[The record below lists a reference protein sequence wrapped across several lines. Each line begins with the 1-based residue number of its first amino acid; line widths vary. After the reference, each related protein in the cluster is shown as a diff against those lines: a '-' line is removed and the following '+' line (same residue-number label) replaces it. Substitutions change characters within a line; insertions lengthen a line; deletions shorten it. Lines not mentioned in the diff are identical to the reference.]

1 MEFAIIDQY
10 KGGTCMN
17 FGKNSTQK
25 KRRNL
30 TSTSSR
36 MSNMAGVTFLR
47 ILFLSFVAVCV
58 IVVCMGV
65 GAFRSIIDNSPD
77 ISDVNIM
84 PIGNATFVYD
94 ADGNQLQKLSAPT
107 ANRMSVSIDKIPLD
121 MQHAIVAIEDERF
134 YEHNGIDV
142 RGILRAFVNGVARG
156 FHFNEGAST
165 LTQQL
170 LKNNVFTNWTNEGK
184 IERYTRK
191 IQEQYLALQLEAS
204 LTAEGMDTKS
214 VILENYLNTINLS
227 AGTYGVQAASQR
239 YFGKDC
245 DELTLSECAVLAA
258 IPQNPYGFNPINHP
272 EKNAERRAKVLK
284 NMLEQGYISQ
294 AEHDEALADNVYERI
309 QETDSTQAVSKPYSY
324 FIDELTSQIIND
336 FQEQKGYTKVQA
348 QNALYSGG
356 LKIYTTQDPTI
367 QAIMDEEYQ
376 NEENFPASIQLGI
389 DWALTVEKA
398 DGTTQNY
405 SKEMMKLY
413 FKDQGEDQFDLL
425 FDSEEQAQDYVDRY
439 KAAVVG
445 SGDKIIAE
453 RISFAP
459 QPQSSMVIIDQHT
472 GYVKA
477 LVGGRGKK
485 TASLTLNR
493 ATDTYR
499 QPGSTF
505 KPIAVYGPAINDFS
519 LSLADTYEDK
529 AITYEEN
536 GRPVKNA
543 YSGYL
548 GTMTVRQAIVR
559 SCNTI
564 AIQCIRD
571 ITPRVAYDYLK
582 KLGFDKVT
590 DHEVINGQVFDD
602 AREPTALGGITNGV
616 STLELTAAY
625 AAIANQGT
633 YTKPIFY
640 TKVLD
645 QNGNILLENK
655 PETKQVFRESTAY
668 LLTSAMESVVN
679 DEGGTGNALRLS
691 NMPVAGKTG
700 TTSATR
706 DVWFAGFTPYYTCAV
721 WAGYDTNEYLLDDC
735 KNFHKTLWTKVMGR
749 IHENL
754 PAAEFEVPS
763 SVQQATI
770 CADSGLLA
778 GLGCRTKTEYFETS
792 TIPTVR
798 CTQHYVPPTPEPT
811 PVPTVDPLTGLF
823 PDGTTPDGTQPTD
836 PSATPGNEGT
846 ASPDTPDTQTGGGA
860 DPTPQTPDA
869 GTSQT
874 PPATDSPPPADVTPA
889 A

>member
-1 MEFAIIDQY
+1 
-10 KGGTCMN
+10 MN

-25 KRRNL
+25 KRKNL
-30 TSTSSR
+30 TSASSR
-36 MSNMAGVTFLR
+36 MGNMAGVTFLR
-47 ILFLSFVAVCV
+47 ILFLSFAAVCV
-58 IVVCMGV
+58 IVACMGI
-65 GAFRSIIDNSPD
+65 GAFRSIIDNAPD

-94 ADGNQLQKLSAPT
+94 ADGNMLQKLSAPT

-121 MQHAIVAIEDERF
+121 MQHAIVAVEDERF

-142 RGILRAFVNGVARG
+142 RGILRAFVNGVASG
-156 FHFNEGAST
+156 FHFHEGAST

-170 LKNNVFTNWTNEGK
+170 LKNNVFTNWTNEGSM
-184 IERYTRK
+184 ERIKRK

-214 VILENYLNTINLS
+214 VILENYLNTINFS

-245 DELTLSECAVLAA
+245 SQLTLSECAVLAA

-272 EKNAERRAKVLK
+272 DKNAERRTKVLD
-284 NMLEQGYISQ
+284 NMLEQGYISK

-309 QETDSTQAVSKPYSY
+309 QENDSNQQTSKPYSY
-324 FIDELTSQIIND
+324 FIDELTSQIISD
-336 FQEQKGYTKVQA
+336 LQEQKGYTKVQA
-348 QNALYSGG
+348 QTALYSGG
-356 LKIYTTQDPTI
+356 LQIYTTQDPSI
-367 QAIMDEEYQ
+367 QSILDQEYK
-376 NEENFPASIQLGI
+376 NEENFPASIQLGL
-389 DWALTVEKA
+389 DWALTVTKA

-405 SKEMMKLY
+405 SREMMKLY

-425 FDSEEQAQDYVDRY
+425 FDSEEEAQGYIDLY

-445 SGDKIIAE
+445 EGDTIVAE
-453 RISFAP
+453 RTEFTP

-477 LVGGRGKK
+477 LVGGRGEK

-505 KPIAVYGPAINDFS
+505 KPIAVYGPAINDYN
-519 LSLADTYEDK
+519 LTLADTYQDQ
-529 AITYEEN
+529 AITYEN
-536 GRPVKNA
+536 TNRPVKNA

-548 GTMTVRQAIVR
+548 GTMTIREAIVR

-564 AIQCIRD
+564 AIQCFRD
-571 ITPRVAYDYLK
+571 ITPRVGYNYLK
-582 KLGFDKVT
+582 QLGFEKVS
-590 DHEVINGQVFDD
+590 DHIVINDKIYND
-602 AREPTALGGITNGV
+602 ALEPTALGGITQGV
-616 STLELTAAY
+616 STLELTSAY
-625 AAIANQGT
+625 AAIANGGS
-633 YTKPIFY
+633 YTKPVFY
-640 TKVLD
+640 TKILD
-645 QNGNILLENK
+645 HNGNILLENE
-655 PETKQVFRESTAY
+655 PESRQVFRESTAF
-668 LLTSAMESVVN
+668 LLTSAMESVVEDAN
-679 DEGGTGNALRLS
+679 GTGSALRLS

-706 DVWFAGFTPYYTCAV
+706 DVWFVGFTPYYTCGV

-735 KNFHKTLWTKVMGR
+735 KSFHKTLWSKVMGR

-754 PAAEFEVPS
+754 PTADFEVPDN
-763 SVQQATI
+763 VQQATI
-770 CADSGLLA
+770 CAESGLLA
-778 GLGCRTKTEYFETS
+778 GLGCSTRTEYFETS

-811 PVPTVDPLTGLF
+811 PEPTEDPLAQEGTEG
-823 PDGTTPDGTQPTD
+823 GTTPTEGTTPPENGASTD
-836 PSATPGNEGT
+836 PGS
-846 ASPDTPDTQTGGGA
+846 GGA
-860 DPTPQTPDA
+860 ETVPDP
-869 GTSQT
+869 GTTVPAET
-874 PPATDSPPPADVTPA
+874 PPAADPGTEQ
-889 A
+889 

>member
-1 MEFAIIDQY
+1 
-10 KGGTCMN
+10 MN

-25 KRRNL
+25 KRKNL
-30 TSTSSR
+30 TSASSR
-36 MSNMAGVTFLR
+36 MGNMAGVTFLR
-47 ILFLSFVAVCV
+47 ILFLSFAAVCV
-58 IVVCMGV
+58 IVACMGI
-65 GAFRSIIDNSPD
+65 GAFRSIIDNAPD

-94 ADGNQLQKLSAPT
+94 ADGNMLQKLSAPT
-107 ANRMSVSIDKIPLD
+107 ANRMSVSIDKIPLN
-121 MQHAIVAIEDERF
+121 MQHAIVAVEDERF

-142 RGILRAFVNGVARG
+142 RGILRAFVNGVASG
-156 FHFNEGAST
+156 FHFHEGAST

-170 LKNNVFTNWTNEGK
+170 LKNNVFTNWTNEGSM
-184 IERYTRK
+184 ERIKRK

-214 VILENYLNTINLS
+214 VILENYLNTINFS

-245 DELTLSECAVLAA
+245 SQLTLSECAVLAA

-272 EKNAERRAKVLK
+272 DKNAERRTKVLD

-309 QETDSTQAVSKPYSY
+309 QENDSNRQTSKPYSY

-336 FQEQKGYTKVQA
+336 LQEQKGYTKVQA
-348 QNALYSGG
+348 QTALYSGG
-356 LKIYTTQDPTI
+356 LQIYTTQDPAI
-367 QAIMDEEYQ
+367 QSILDQEYK
-376 NEENFPASIQLGI
+376 NEENFPASIQLGL
-389 DWALTVEKA
+389 DWALTVTKA

-405 SKEMMKLY
+405 SREMMKLY

-425 FDSEEQAQDYVDRY
+425 FDSEEEAQGYIDRY

-445 SGDKIIAE
+445 EGDTIVAE
-453 RISFAP
+453 RTEFTP

-477 LVGGRGKK
+477 LVGGRGEK

-505 KPIAVYGPAINDFS
+505 KPIAVYGPAINDFNLT
-519 LSLADTYEDK
+519 LSDTYQDQ
-529 AITYEEN
+529 AVTYEN
-536 GRPVKNA
+536 TNRPVKNA

-548 GTMTVRQAIVR
+548 GTMTIREAIIR

-564 AIQCIRD
+564 AIQCFRD
-571 ITPRVAYDYLK
+571 ITPRVGYNYLK
-582 KLGFDKVT
+582 QLGFEKVS
-590 DHEVINGQVFDD
+590 DHIVINDKIYND
-602 AREPTALGGITNGV
+602 ALEPTALGGITQGV
-616 STLELTAAY
+616 STLELTSAY
-625 AAIANQGT
+625 AAIANGGS
-633 YTKPIFY
+633 YIKPVFY
-640 TKVLD
+640 TKILD
-645 QNGNILLENK
+645 HNGNILLENE
-655 PETKQVFRESTAY
+655 PESRQVFRESTSF
-668 LLTSAMESVVN
+668 LLTSAMESVVEDAN
-679 DEGGTGNALRLS
+679 GTGNALRLS

-706 DVWFAGFTPYYTCAV
+706 DVWFVGFTPYYTCGV

-735 KNFHKTLWTKVMGR
+735 KSFHKTLWAKVMGR

-754 PAAEFEVPS
+754 PTADFEVPDN
-763 SVQQATI
+763 VQQATI
-770 CADSGLLA
+770 CAESGLLA
-778 GLGCRTKTEYFETS
+778 GLGCSTRTEYFETS

-811 PVPTVDPLTGLF
+811 PEPTEDPIAGEGTEGDTVPG
-823 PDGTTPDGTQPTD
+823 DGTTP
-836 PSATPGNEGT
+836 
-846 ASPDTPDTQTGGGA
+846 PDTGTITVPGTETVPD
-860 DPTPQTPDA
+860 P
-869 GTSQT
+869 GTTVPAET
-874 PPATDSPPPADVTPA
+874 PPAADPGTGQ
-889 A
+889 

>member
-1 MEFAIIDQY
+1 
-10 KGGTCMN
+10 MN
-17 FGKNSTQK
+17 FGKSSTQK
-25 KRRNL
+25 KRKSL
-30 TSTSSR
+30 TSATSR
-36 MSNMAGVTFLR
+36 MGNLAGVTFLR
-47 ILFLSFVAVCV
+47 LLFLSFAAVCV
-58 IVVCMGV
+58 IIACMGF

-107 ANRMSVSIDKIPLD
+107 ANRMSVSIDKIPLN

-142 RGILRAFVNGVARG
+142 RGILRAFVNGVANG

-170 LKNNVFTNWTNEGK
+170 LKNNVFTNWTNEGT
-184 IERYTRK
+184 IERYKRK
-191 IQEQYLALQLEAS
+191 FQEQYLALQLERA
-204 LTAEGMDTKS
+204 LTADGQDAKS

-245 DELTLSECAVLAA
+245 SQLTLSECAVLAA
-258 IPQNPYGFNPINHP
+258 IPQNPYSFNPIRHP
-272 EKNAERRAKVLK
+272 EKNAERRQKVLK
-284 NMLEQGYISQ
+284 NMLEQGYITQ

-309 QETDSTQAVSKPYSY
+309 QETDSSLETSKPYSY

-336 FQEQKGYTKVQA
+336 LQEQKGYTKVQA
-348 QNALYSGG
+348 QTALYSGG
-356 LKIYTTQDPTI
+356 LQIFTTQDPDI

-376 NEENFPASIQLGI
+376 NEDNFPASIQVGL
-389 DWALTVEKA
+389 DWALTVGKA

-413 FKDQGEDQFDLL
+413 FRDNEDDQFDLL
-425 FDSEEQAQDYVDRY
+425 FDSEEQAQEYVNRY
-439 KAAVVG
+439 KEAIVG
-445 SGDKIIAE
+445 TGDKIIAE

-459 QPQSSMVIIDQHT
+459 QPQSSMVIIDQRT

-519 LSLADTYEDK
+519 LTLADTYVDQP
-529 AITYEEN
+529 ITYEEN
-536 GRPVKNA
+536 GRPVRNA
-543 YSGYL
+543 YGDYR
-548 GTMTVRQAIVR
+548 GIMTIRDAIKY

-564 AIQCIRD
+564 AIQCFRD
-571 ITPRVAYDYLK
+571 ITPRLGYNYLK
-582 KLGFDKVT
+582 KLGFERVT

-625 AAIANQGT
+625 AAVANGGT

-640 TKVLD
+640 TKILD
-645 QNGNILLENK
+645 HNGNILLENT
-655 PETKQVFRESTAY
+655 PETSQVYRESTAY

-679 DEGGTGNALRLS
+679 EEGGTGTALRLS

-735 KNFHKTLWTKVMGR
+735 KNFHKTLWTKVMSR
-749 IHENL
+749 VHAEL
-754 PAAEFEVPS
+754 PYKDFEVPS
-763 SVQQATI
+763 NVQQATI
-770 CADSGLLA
+770 CAESGLLA
-778 GLGCRTKTEYFETS
+778 GLGCTTKTEYFETS

-811 PVPTVDPLTGLF
+811 PEPTVDPITGLY
-823 PDGTTPDGTQPTD
+823 PDGTAPATPEGTPTTPDGSTTQPENGTTTPDNGTTTPVPTPSVHD
-836 PSATPGNEGT
+836 PGTTAPDDGT
-846 ASPDTPDTQTGGGA
+846 ATSDGGTTA
-860 DPTPQTPDA
+860 P
-869 GTSQT
+869 
-874 PPATDSPPPADVTPA
+874 
-889 A
+889 

>member
-1 MEFAIIDQY
+1 
-10 KGGTCMN
+10 MN

-25 KRRNL
+25 KRKNL
-30 TSTSSR
+30 TSASSR
-36 MSNMAGVTFLR
+36 MGNMAGVTFLR
-47 ILFLSFVAVCV
+47 ILFLSFAAVCV
-58 IVVCMGV
+58 IVACMGI
-65 GAFRSIIDNSPD
+65 GAFRSIIDNAPD

-94 ADGNQLQKLSAPT
+94 ADGNMLQKLSAPT

-121 MQHAIVAIEDERF
+121 MQHAIVAVEDERF

-142 RGILRAFVNGVARG
+142 RGILRAFVNGVASG
-156 FHFNEGAST
+156 FHFHEGAST

-170 LKNNVFTNWTNEGK
+170 LKNNVFTNWTNEGSM
-184 IERYTRK
+184 ERIKRK

-214 VILENYLNTINLS
+214 VILENYLNTINFS

-245 DELTLSECAVLAA
+245 SQLTLSECAVLAA

-272 EKNAERRAKVLK
+272 DKNAERRTKVLD
-284 NMLEQGYISQ
+284 NMLEQGYISK

-309 QETDSTQAVSKPYSY
+309 QENDSNQQTSKPYSY
-324 FIDELTSQIIND
+324 FIDELTSQIISD
-336 FQEQKGYTKVQA
+336 LQEQKGYTKVQA
-348 QNALYSGG
+348 QTALYSGG
-356 LKIYTTQDPTI
+356 LQIYTTQDPSI
-367 QAIMDEEYQ
+367 QSILDQEYK
-376 NEENFPASIQLGI
+376 NEENFPASIQLGL
-389 DWALTVEKA
+389 DWALTVTKA

-405 SKEMMKLY
+405 SREMMKLY

-425 FDSEEQAQDYVDRY
+425 FDSEEEALGYIDRY

-445 SGDKIIAE
+445 EGDTIVAE
-453 RISFAP
+453 RTEFTP

-477 LVGGRGKK
+477 LVGGRGEK

-505 KPIAVYGPAINDFS
+505 KPIAVYGPAINDFN
-519 LSLADTYEDK
+519 LTLADTYQDQ
-529 AITYEEN
+529 AITYEN
-536 GRPVKNA
+536 TNRPVKNA

-548 GTMTVRQAIVR
+548 GTMTIREAIVR

-564 AIQCIRD
+564 AIQCFRD
-571 ITPRVAYDYLK
+571 ITPRVGYNYLK
-582 KLGFDKVT
+582 QLGFEKVS
-590 DHEVINGQVFDD
+590 DHIVINDKIYND
-602 AREPTALGGITNGV
+602 ALEPTALGGITQGV
-616 STLELTAAY
+616 STLELTSAY
-625 AAIANQGT
+625 AAIANGGS
-633 YTKPIFY
+633 YTKPVFY
-640 TKVLD
+640 TKILD
-645 QNGNILLENK
+645 HNGNILLENE
-655 PETKQVFRESTAY
+655 PESRQVFRESTAF
-668 LLTSAMESVVN
+668 LLTSAMESVVEDAN
-679 DEGGTGNALRLS
+679 GTGSALRLS

-706 DVWFAGFTPYYTCAV
+706 DVWFVGFTPYYTCGV

-735 KNFHKTLWTKVMGR
+735 KSFHKTLWSKVMGR

-754 PAAEFEVPS
+754 PTADFEVPDN
-763 SVQQATI
+763 VQQATI
-770 CADSGLLA
+770 CAESGLLA
-778 GLGCRTKTEYFETS
+778 GLGCSTRTEYFETS

-811 PVPTVDPLTGLF
+811 PEPTEDPLAQEGTEG
-823 PDGTTPDGTQPTD
+823 GTTPTEGTTPPENGASTD
-836 PSATPGNEGT
+836 PGS
-846 ASPDTPDTQTGGGA
+846 GGA
-860 DPTPQTPDA
+860 ETVPDP
-869 GTSQT
+869 GTTVPAET
-874 PPATDSPPPADVTPA
+874 PPAADPGTEQ
-889 A
+889 

>member
-1 MEFAIIDQY
+1 
-10 KGGTCMN
+10 MN

-30 TSTSSR
+30 TSASSR
-36 MSNMAGVTFLR
+36 MGNMAGVTFLR
-47 ILFLSFVAVCV
+47 ILFLSFAAVCV
-58 IVVCMGV
+58 IVACMGI

-94 ADGNQLQKLSAPT
+94 ADGNQLQKLSAPS

-142 RGILRAFVNGVARG
+142 RGILRAFVNGVANG

-170 LKNNVFTNWTNEGK
+170 LKNNVFTNWTNEGT
-184 IERYTRK
+184 IERITRK

-245 DELTLSECAVLAA
+245 DKLTLSECAVLAA
-258 IPQNPYGFNPINHP
+258 IPQNPYSFNPINHP
-272 EKNAERRAKVLK
+272 EKNAERRAKVLN

-294 AEHDEALADNVYERI
+294 AEYDEAIADNVYERI
-309 QETDSTQAVSKPYSY
+309 QETDSSQAVSKPYSY

-336 FQEQKGYTKVQA
+336 LQEQKGYTKIQA
-348 QNALYSGG
+348 QTALYSGG

-367 QAIMDEEYQ
+367 QSIMDEEYQ
-376 NEENFPASIQLGI
+376 NEENFPDSVQLGL

-405 SKEMMKLY
+405 SKEMMKVY
-413 FKDQGEDQFDLL
+413 FKNNGEDQFDLL
-425 FDSEEQAQDYVDRY
+425 FDSEEEAQEYVDRY

-445 SGDKIIAE
+445 EGDTIIAE
-453 RISFAP
+453 SMSFAA

-493 ATDTYR
+493 ATSTYR

-505 KPIAVYGPAINDFS
+505 KPLAVYGPAINDYS
-519 LSLADTYEDK
+519 LTLADTYEDM
-529 AITYEEN
+529 AVTYEET
-536 GRPVKNA
+536 GQPVKNA

-548 GTMTVRQAIVR
+548 GTMTVREAIVR

-571 ITPRVAYDYLK
+571 ITPRVAYNYLK
-582 KLGFDKVT
+582 KLGFEKVT
-590 DHEVINGQVFDD
+590 DHEVINGEVFDD

-625 AAIANQGT
+625 AAIANHGT

-645 QNGNILLENK
+645 QNGNILLENE
-655 PETKQVFRESTAY
+655 PETTQVFRESTAY
-668 LLTSAMESVVN
+668 LLTSALESVVN
-679 DEGGTGNALRLS
+679 DANGTGTALKLS

-754 PAAEFEVPS
+754 PAAEFEVPD
-763 SVQQATI
+763 SVQEATI

-778 GLGCRTKTEYFETS
+778 GLGCTTRTEYFETS

-811 PVPTVDPLTGLF
+811 PIPTVDPLTGLS
-823 PDGTTPDGTQPTD
+823 PDGTIDIPGIGDGTT
-836 PSATPGNEGT
+836 
-846 ASPDTPDTQTGGGA
+846 DTPSSPSEEGGSTA
-860 DPTPQTPDA
+860 PQTPDPATEPTAPSTDPSSA
-869 GTSQT
+869 GEA
-874 PPATDSPPPADVTPA
+874 PPAP
-889 A
+889 

>member
-1 MEFAIIDQY
+1 
-10 KGGTCMN
+10 MN

-25 KRRNL
+25 KRKNL
-30 TSTSSR
+30 TAASSR
-36 MSNMAGVTFLR
+36 MGNMAGVTFLR
-47 ILFLSFVAVCV
+47 ILFLSFAAVCV
-58 IVVCMGV
+58 IVACMGI
-65 GAFRSIIDNSPD
+65 GAFRSIIDNAPD

-94 ADGNQLQKLSAPT
+94 ADGNMLQKLSAPT

-121 MQHAIVAIEDERF
+121 MQHAIVAVEDERF

-142 RGILRAFVNGVARG
+142 RGILRAFVNGVASG
-156 FHFNEGAST
+156 FHFHEGAST

-170 LKNNVFTNWTNEGK
+170 LKNNVFTNWTNEGSM
-184 IERYTRK
+184 ERIKRK

-214 VILENYLNTINLS
+214 VILENYLNTINFS

-245 DELTLSECAVLAA
+245 SQLTLSECAVLAA

-272 EKNAERRAKVLK
+272 DKNAERRTKVLD
-284 NMLEQGYISQ
+284 NMLEQGYISK

-309 QETDSTQAVSKPYSY
+309 QENDSNQQTSKPYSY
-324 FIDELTSQIIND
+324 FIDELTSQIISD
-336 FQEQKGYTKVQA
+336 LQEQKGYTKVQA
-348 QNALYSGG
+348 QTALYSGG
-356 LKIYTTQDPTI
+356 LQIYTTQDPSI
-367 QAIMDEEYQ
+367 QSILDQEYK
-376 NEENFPASIQLGI
+376 NEENFPASIQLGL
-389 DWALTVEKA
+389 DWALTVTKA

-405 SKEMMKLY
+405 SREMMKLY

-425 FDSEEQAQDYVDRY
+425 FDSEEEAQGYIDRY

-445 SGDKIIAE
+445 EGDTIVAE
-453 RISFAP
+453 RTEFTP

-477 LVGGRGKK
+477 LVGGRGEK

-505 KPIAVYGPAINDFS
+505 KPIAVYGPAINDFN
-519 LSLADTYEDK
+519 LTLADTYQDQ
-529 AITYEEN
+529 AITYEN
-536 GRPVKNA
+536 TNRPVKNA

-548 GTMTVRQAIVR
+548 GTMTIREAIVR

-564 AIQCIRD
+564 AIQCFRD
-571 ITPRVAYDYLK
+571 ITPRVGYNYLK
-582 KLGFDKVT
+582 QLGFEKVS
-590 DHEVINGQVFDD
+590 DHIVINDKIYND
-602 AREPTALGGITNGV
+602 ALEPTALGGITQGV
-616 STLELTAAY
+616 STLELTSAY
-625 AAIANQGT
+625 AAIANGGS
-633 YTKPIFY
+633 YTKPVFY
-640 TKVLD
+640 TKILD
-645 QNGNILLENK
+645 HNGNILLENE
-655 PETKQVFRESTAY
+655 PESRQVFRESTAF
-668 LLTSAMESVVN
+668 LLTSAMESVVEDAN
-679 DEGGTGNALRLS
+679 GTGSALRLS

-706 DVWFAGFTPYYTCAV
+706 DVWFVGFTPYYTCGV

-735 KNFHKTLWTKVMGR
+735 KSFHKTLWSKVMGR

-754 PAAEFEVPS
+754 PTADFEVPDN
-763 SVQQATI
+763 VQQATI
-770 CADSGLLA
+770 CAESGLLA
-778 GLGCRTKTEYFETS
+778 GLGCSTRTEYFETS

-811 PVPTVDPLTGLF
+811 PEPTEDPLAQEGTEG
-823 PDGTTPDGTQPTD
+823 GTTPTEGTTPPENGASTD
-836 PSATPGNEGT
+836 PGS
-846 ASPDTPDTQTGGGA
+846 GGA
-860 DPTPQTPDA
+860 ETVPDP
-869 GTSQT
+869 GTTVPAET
-874 PPATDSPPPADVTPA
+874 PPAADPGTEQ
-889 A
+889 

>member
-1 MEFAIIDQY
+1 
-10 KGGTCMN
+10 MN
-17 FGKNSTQK
+17 FGKSSTQK
-25 KRRNL
+25 KRKSL
-30 TSTSSR
+30 TSATSR
-36 MSNMAGVTFLR
+36 MGNLAGVTFLR
-47 ILFLSFVAVCV
+47 LLFLSFAAVCV
-58 IVVCMGV
+58 IIACMGF

-107 ANRMSVSIDKIPLD
+107 ANRMSVSIDKIPLN

-142 RGILRAFVNGVARG
+142 RGILRAFVNGVANG

-170 LKNNVFTNWTNEGK
+170 LKNNVFTNWTNEGT
-184 IERYTRK
+184 IERYKRK
-191 IQEQYLALQLEAS
+191 FQEQYLALQLERA
-204 LTAEGMDTKS
+204 LTADGQDAKS

-245 DELTLSECAVLAA
+245 SQLTLSECAVLAA
-258 IPQNPYGFNPINHP
+258 IPQNPYSFNPIRHP
-272 EKNAERRAKVLK
+272 EKNAERRQKVLK
-284 NMLEQGYISQ
+284 NMLEQGYITQ

-309 QETDSTQAVSKPYSY
+309 QETDSSLETSKPYSY

-336 FQEQKGYTKVQA
+336 LQEQKGYTKVQA
-348 QNALYSGG
+348 QTALYSGG
-356 LKIYTTQDPTI
+356 LQIFTTQDPDI

-376 NEENFPASIQLGI
+376 NEDNFPASIQVGL
-389 DWALTVEKA
+389 DWALTVGKT

-413 FKDQGEDQFDLL
+413 FRDNEDDQFDLL
-425 FDSEEQAQDYVDRY
+425 FDSEEQAQEYVNRY
-439 KAAVVG
+439 KEAIVG
-445 SGDKIIAE
+445 TGDKIIAE

-459 QPQSSMVIIDQHT
+459 QPQSSMVIIDQRT

-519 LSLADTYEDK
+519 LTLADTYVDQP
-529 AITYEEN
+529 ITYEEN
-536 GRPVKNA
+536 GRPVRNA
-543 YSGYL
+543 YGDYR
-548 GTMTVRQAIVR
+548 GIMTIRDAIKY

-564 AIQCIRD
+564 AIQCFRD
-571 ITPRVAYDYLK
+571 ITPRLGYNYLK
-582 KLGFDKVT
+582 KLGFERVT

-625 AAIANQGT
+625 AAVANGGT

-640 TKVLD
+640 TKILD
-645 QNGNILLENK
+645 HNGNILLENT
-655 PETKQVFRESTAY
+655 PETSQVYRESTAY

-679 DEGGTGNALRLS
+679 EEGGTGTALRLS
-691 NMPVAGKTG
+691 HMPVAGKTG

-735 KNFHKTLWTKVMGR
+735 KNFHKTLWTKVMSR
-749 IHENL
+749 VHAEL
-754 PAAEFEVPS
+754 PYKDFEVPS
-763 SVQQATI
+763 NVQQATI
-770 CADSGLLA
+770 CAESGLLA
-778 GLGCRTKTEYFETS
+778 GLGCTTKTEYFETS

-811 PVPTVDPLTGLF
+811 PEPTVDPITGLY
-823 PDGTTPDGTQPTD
+823 PDGTAPATPEGTPTTPDDSTTQPENGTTTPDNGTTTPVPTPSVPD
-836 PSATPGNEGT
+836 PGTTAPDDGT
-846 ASPDTPDTQTGGGA
+846 ATSDGGTTA
-860 DPTPQTPDA
+860 P
-869 GTSQT
+869 
-874 PPATDSPPPADVTPA
+874 
-889 A
+889 

>member
-1 MEFAIIDQY
+1 
-10 KGGTCMN
+10 MN
-17 FGKNSTQK
+17 FGKSSTQK
-25 KRRNL
+25 KRKNL
-30 TSTSSR
+30 TSATSR
-36 MSNMAGVTFLR
+36 MGNLAGVTFLR
-47 ILFLSFVAVCV
+47 ILFLSFAAVCV
-58 IVVCMGV
+58 IIACMGF

-107 ANRMSVSIDKIPLD
+107 ANRMSVSIDKIPLN

-142 RGILRAFVNGVARG
+142 RGILRAFVNGVANG

-170 LKNNVFTNWTNEGK
+170 LKNNVFTNWTNEGT
-184 IERYTRK
+184 IERFKRK
-191 IQEQYLALQLEAS
+191 FQEQYLALQLEQA
-204 LTAEGMDTKS
+204 LTADGQDAKS

-245 DELTLSECAVLAA
+245 SQLTLSECAVLAA
-258 IPQNPYGFNPINHP
+258 IPQNPYSFNPIRHP
-272 EKNAERRAKVLK
+272 EKNAERRQKVLK
-284 NMLEQGYISQ
+284 NMLEQGYITQ

-309 QETDSTQAVSKPYSY
+309 QETDSSLETSKPYSY

-336 FQEQKGYTKVQA
+336 LQEQKGYTKVQA
-348 QNALYSGG
+348 QTALYSGG
-356 LKIYTTQDPTI
+356 LQIFTTQDPDI

-376 NEENFPASIQLGI
+376 NEDNFPSSIQVGL

-398 DGTTQNY
+398 DGSTQNY

-413 FKDQGEDQFDLL
+413 FRDHENDQFDLL
-425 FDSEEQAQDYVDRY
+425 FDSEEQAQEYVNRY
-439 KAAVVG
+439 KEAIVG
-445 SGDKIIAE
+445 TGDKIIAE

-459 QPQSSMVIIDQHT
+459 QPQSSMVIIDQRT

-519 LSLADTYEDK
+519 LTLADTYVDQP
-529 AITYEEN
+529 ITYEEN

-543 YSGYL
+543 YSGYR
-548 GTMTVRQAIVR
+548 GVMTIRDAIKY

-564 AIQCIRD
+564 AIQCFRD
-571 ITPRVAYDYLK
+571 ITPRLGYNYLK
-582 KLGFDKVT
+582 KLGFERVT

-625 AAIANQGT
+625 AAVANGGT

-640 TKVLD
+640 TKILD
-645 QNGNILLENK
+645 HNGNILLENT
-655 PETKQVFRESTAY
+655 PETSQVYRESTAY

-679 DEGGTGNALRLS
+679 EEGGTGTALRLS
-691 NMPVAGKTG
+691 NIPVAGKTG

-721 WAGYDTNEYLLDDC
+721 
-735 KNFHKTLWTKVMGR
+735 
-749 IHENL
+749 
-754 PAAEFEVPS
+754 
-763 SVQQATI
+763 
-770 CADSGLLA
+770 
-778 GLGCRTKTEYFETS
+778 
-792 TIPTVR
+792 
-798 CTQHYVPPTPEPT
+798 
-811 PVPTVDPLTGLF
+811 
-823 PDGTTPDGTQPTD
+823 
-836 PSATPGNEGT
+836 
-846 ASPDTPDTQTGGGA
+846 
-860 DPTPQTPDA
+860 
-869 GTSQT
+869 
-874 PPATDSPPPADVTPA
+874 
-889 A
+889 

>member
-1 MEFAIIDQY
+1 
-10 KGGTCMN
+10 MN
-17 FGKNSTQK
+17 FGKSSTQK
-25 KRRNL
+25 KRKSL
-30 TSTSSR
+30 TSATSR
-36 MSNMAGVTFLR
+36 MGNLAGVTFLR
-47 ILFLSFVAVCV
+47 LLFLSFAAVCV
-58 IVVCMGV
+58 IIACMGF

-107 ANRMSVSIDKIPLD
+107 ANRMSVSIDKIPLN

-142 RGILRAFVNGVARG
+142 RGILRAFVNGVANG

-170 LKNNVFTNWTNEGK
+170 LKNNVFTNWTNEGT
-184 IERYTRK
+184 IERYKRK
-191 IQEQYLALQLEAS
+191 FQEQYLALQLERA
-204 LTAEGMDTKS
+204 LTADGQDAKS

-245 DELTLSECAVLAA
+245 SQLTLSECAVLAA
-258 IPQNPYGFNPINHP
+258 IPQNPYSFNPIRHP
-272 EKNAERRAKVLK
+272 EKNAERRQKVLK
-284 NMLEQGYISQ
+284 NMLEQGYITQ

-309 QETDSTQAVSKPYSY
+309 QETDSSLETSKPYSY

-336 FQEQKGYTKVQA
+336 LQEQKGYTKVQA
-348 QNALYSGG
+348 QTALYSGG
-356 LKIYTTQDPTI
+356 LQIFTTQDPDI

-376 NEENFPASIQLGI
+376 NEDNFPASIQVGL
-389 DWALTVEKA
+389 DWALTVGKA

-413 FKDQGEDQFDLL
+413 FRDNEDDQFDLL
-425 FDSEEQAQDYVDRY
+425 FDSEEQAQEYVNRY
-439 KAAVVG
+439 KEAIVG
-445 SGDKIIAE
+445 TGDKIIAE

-459 QPQSSMVIIDQHT
+459 QPQSSMVIIDQRT

-519 LSLADTYEDK
+519 LTLADTYVDQP
-529 AITYEEN
+529 ITYEEN
-536 GRPVKNA
+536 GRPVRNA
-543 YSGYL
+543 YGDYR
-548 GTMTVRQAIVR
+548 GIMTIRDAIKY

-564 AIQCIRD
+564 AIQCFRD
-571 ITPRVAYDYLK
+571 ITPRLGYNYLK
-582 KLGFDKVT
+582 KLGFERVT

-625 AAIANQGT
+625 AAVANGGT

-640 TKVLD
+640 TKILD
-645 QNGNILLENK
+645 HNGNILLENT
-655 PETKQVFRESTAY
+655 PETSQVYRESTAY

-679 DEGGTGNALRLS
+679 EEGGTGTALRLS
-691 NMPVAGKTG
+691 HMPVAGKTG

-735 KNFHKTLWTKVMGR
+735 KNFHKTLWTKVMSR
-749 IHENL
+749 VHAEL
-754 PAAEFEVPS
+754 PYKDFEVPS
-763 SVQQATI
+763 NVQQATI
-770 CADSGLLA
+770 CAESGLLA
-778 GLGCRTKTEYFETS
+778 GLGCTTKTEYFETS

-811 PVPTVDPLTGLF
+811 PEPTVDPITGLY
-823 PDGTTPDGTQPTD
+823 PDGTAPATPEGTPTTPDGSTTQPENGTTTPDNGTTTPVPTPSVPD
-836 PSATPGNEGT
+836 PGTTAPDDGT
-846 ASPDTPDTQTGGGA
+846 ATSDGGTTA
-860 DPTPQTPDA
+860 P
-869 GTSQT
+869 
-874 PPATDSPPPADVTPA
+874 
-889 A
+889 

>member
-1 MEFAIIDQY
+1 
-10 KGGTCMN
+10 MN
-17 FGKNSTQK
+17 FGKSSTQK
-25 KRRNL
+25 KRKSL
-30 TSTSSR
+30 TSATSR
-36 MSNMAGVTFLR
+36 MGNLAGVTFLR
-47 ILFLSFVAVCV
+47 LLFLSFAAVCV
-58 IVVCMGV
+58 IIACMGF
-65 GAFRSIIDNSPD
+65 GAFQSIIDNSPD

-107 ANRMSVSIDKIPLD
+107 ANRMSVSIDKIPLN

-142 RGILRAFVNGVARG
+142 RGILRAFVNGVANG

-170 LKNNVFTNWTNEGK
+170 LKNNVFTNWTNEGT
-184 IERYTRK
+184 IERYKRK
-191 IQEQYLALQLEAS
+191 FQEQYLALQLERA
-204 LTAEGMDTKS
+204 LTADGQDAKS

-245 DELTLSECAVLAA
+245 SQLTLSECAVLAA
-258 IPQNPYGFNPINHP
+258 IPQNPYSFNPIRHP
-272 EKNAERRAKVLK
+272 EKNAERRQKVLK
-284 NMLEQGYISQ
+284 NMLEQGYITQ

-309 QETDSTQAVSKPYSY
+309 QETDSSLETSKPYSY

-336 FQEQKGYTKVQA
+336 LQEQKGYTKVQA
-348 QNALYSGG
+348 QTALYSGG
-356 LKIYTTQDPTI
+356 LQIFTTQDPDI
-367 QAIMDEEYQ
+367 QAIIDEEYQ
-376 NEENFPASIQLGI
+376 NEDNFPSSIQVGL
-389 DWALTVEKA
+389 DWALTVGKA

-413 FKDQGEDQFDLL
+413 FRDNEDDQFDLL
-425 FDSEEQAQDYVDRY
+425 FDSEEQAQEYVNRY
-439 KAAVVG
+439 KEAIVG
-445 SGDKIIAE
+445 TGDKIIAE

-459 QPQSSMVIIDQHT
+459 QPQSSMVIIDQRT

-519 LSLADTYEDK
+519 LTLADTYVDQP
-529 AITYEEN
+529 ITYEEN
-536 GRPVKNA
+536 GRPVRNA
-543 YSGYL
+543 YGDYR
-548 GTMTVRQAIVR
+548 GIMTIRDAIKY

-564 AIQCIRD
+564 AIQCFRD
-571 ITPRVAYDYLK
+571 ITPRLGYNYLK
-582 KLGFDKVT
+582 KLGFERVT

-625 AAIANQGT
+625 AAVANGGT

-640 TKVLD
+640 TKILD
-645 QNGNILLENK
+645 HNGNILLENT
-655 PETKQVFRESTAY
+655 PETSQVYRESTAY

-679 DEGGTGNALRLS
+679 EEGGTGTALRLS

-735 KNFHKTLWTKVMGR
+735 KNFHKTLWTKVMSR
-749 IHENL
+749 VHAEL
-754 PAAEFEVPS
+754 PYKDFEVPS
-763 SVQQATI
+763 NVQQATI
-770 CADSGLLA
+770 CAESGLLA
-778 GLGCRTKTEYFETS
+778 GLGCTTKTEYFETS

-811 PVPTVDPLTGLF
+811 PEPTVDPITGLY
-823 PDGTTPDGTQPTD
+823 PDGTAPATPEGTPTTPDGSTTQPENGTTTPDNGTTTPVPTPSVPD
-836 PSATPGNEGT
+836 PGTTTPDNGT
-846 ASPDTPDTQTGGGA
+846 TTPDTGG
-860 DPTPQTPDA
+860 TTINN
-869 GTSQT
+869 GTT
-874 PPATDSPPPADVTPA
+874 VP
-889 A
+889 

>member
-1 MEFAIIDQY
+1 
-10 KGGTCMN
+10 MN

-30 TSTSSR
+30 TSASSR
-36 MSNMAGVTFLR
+36 MGNMAGVTFLR
-47 ILFLSFVAVCV
+47 ILFLSFAAVCV
-58 IVVCMGV
+58 IVACMGL
-65 GAFRSIIDNSPD
+65 GAFRAIIDTSPD

-84 PIGNATFVYD
+84 PIGNATFIYD

-107 ANRMSVSIDKIPLD
+107 ANRMSVSITKIPLD

-170 LKNNVFTNWTNEGK
+170 LKNNVFTNWTNEGDL
-184 IERYTRK
+184 ERFRRK
-191 IQEQYLALQLEAS
+191 IQEQYLALQLEES

-245 DELTLSECAVLAA
+245 SQLTLSECAVLAA
-258 IPQNPYGFNPINHP
+258 IPQNPYLFNPINHP
-272 EKNAERRAKVLK
+272 DKNAERRQKVLK
-284 NMLEQGYISQ
+284 NMLEQGYITQ
-294 AEHDEALADNVYERI
+294 EQHDEALADNVYERI
-309 QETDSTQAVSKPYSY
+309 QETDSTQQTSKPYSY
-324 FIDELTSQIIND
+324 FVDELTSQIIND
-336 FQEQKGYTKVQA
+336 FQEELGYTKVQA
-348 QNALYSGG
+348 QTALYSGG
-356 LKIYTTQDPTI
+356 LQIFTTQDPSI
-367 QAIMDEEYQ
+367 QSILDEEYQ
-376 NEENFPASIQLGI
+376 NEENFPDSMQMGL

-405 SKEMMKLY
+405 SKEMMKIY
-413 FKDQGEDQFDLL
+413 FKDHGEEQFDLL
-425 FDSEEQAQDYVDRY
+425 FDSEEQAQEYIDQY
-439 KAAVVG
+439 KAAVVEEG
-445 SGDKIIAE
+445 EKIIAE
-453 RISFAP
+453 RTSFAP
-459 QPQSSMVIIDQHT
+459 QPQSSMVVMDQHT

-477 LVGGRGKK
+477 LVGGRGQK

-505 KPIAVYGPAINDFS
+505 KPLAVYGPAINDYS
-519 LSLADTYEDK
+519 LTLADTYEDK
-529 AITYEEN
+529 PITYEET

-543 YSGYL
+543 YSGYS
-548 GTMTVRQAIVR
+548 GTMTVREALIR

-571 ITPRVAYDYLK
+571 ITPRVGYDYLK
-582 KLGFDKVT
+582 RLGFEKVT
-590 DHEVINGQVFDD
+590 DHAVINGQVFDD

-625 AAIANQGT
+625 AAIANRGT
-633 YTKPIFY
+633 YTKPVFY
-640 TKVLD
+640 TKILD
-645 QNGNILLENK
+645 HNGNVLLENE
-655 PETKQVFRESTAY
+655 PETSQVFRESTAF
-668 LLTSAMESVVN
+668 LLTSALQSVVE
-679 DEGGTGNALRLS
+679 DSRGTGTALQLS

-735 KNFHKTLWTKVMGR
+735 KNFHKTLWKKVMGR

-763 SVQQATI
+763 NVEQATI
-770 CADSGLLA
+770 CASSGLLA
-778 GLGCRTKTEYFETS
+778 GLGCSTRTEYFESS

-811 PVPTVDPLTGLF
+811 PEPTTNPLEDFINGIF
-823 PDGTTPDGTQPTD
+823 SGDSSEGNQDNAAGNTPDNSVAP
-836 PSATPGNEGT
+836 PAGNDT
-846 ASPDTPDTQTGGGA
+846 AAPPE
-860 DPTPQTPDA
+860 
-869 GTSQT
+869 T
-874 PPATDSPPPADVTPA
+874 PPATGTAETPPAANPTQ
-889 A
+889 

>member
-1 MEFAIIDQY
+1 
-10 KGGTCMN
+10 MN

-25 KRRNL
+25 KRKNL
-30 TSTSSR
+30 TSASSR
-36 MSNMAGVTFLR
+36 MGNMAGVTFLR
-47 ILFLSFVAVCV
+47 ILFLSFAAVCV
-58 IVVCMGV
+58 IVACMGI
-65 GAFRSIIDNSPD
+65 GAFRSIIDNAPD

-94 ADGNQLQKLSAPT
+94 ADGNMLQKLSAPT

-121 MQHAIVAIEDERF
+121 MQHAIVAVEDERF

-142 RGILRAFVNGVARG
+142 RGILRAFVNGVASG
-156 FHFNEGAST
+156 FHFHEGAST

-170 LKNNVFTNWTNEGK
+170 LKNNVFTNWTNEGSM
-184 IERYTRK
+184 ERIKRK

-214 VILENYLNTINLS
+214 VILENYLNTINFS

-245 DELTLSECAVLAA
+245 SQLTLSECAVLAA

-272 EKNAERRAKVLK
+272 DKNAERRTKVLD
-284 NMLEQGYISQ
+284 NMLEQGYISK

-309 QETDSTQAVSKPYSY
+309 QENDSNQQTSKPYSY
-324 FIDELTSQIIND
+324 FIDELTSQIISD
-336 FQEQKGYTKVQA
+336 LQEQKGYTKVQA
-348 QNALYSGG
+348 QTALYSGG
-356 LKIYTTQDPTI
+356 LQIYTTQDPSI
-367 QAIMDEEYQ
+367 QSILDQEYK
-376 NEENFPASIQLGI
+376 NEENFPASIQLGL
-389 DWALTVEKA
+389 DWALTVTKA

-405 SKEMMKLY
+405 SREMMKLY

-425 FDSEEQAQDYVDRY
+425 FDSEEEAQGYIDRY

-445 SGDKIIAE
+445 EGDTIVAE
-453 RISFAP
+453 RTEFTP

-477 LVGGRGKK
+477 LVGGRGEK

-505 KPIAVYGPAINDFS
+505 KPIAVYGPAINDFN
-519 LSLADTYEDK
+519 LTLADTYQDQ
-529 AITYEEN
+529 AITYEN
-536 GRPVKNA
+536 TNRPVKNA

-548 GTMTVRQAIVR
+548 GTMTIREAIVR

-564 AIQCIRD
+564 AIQCFRD
-571 ITPRVAYDYLK
+571 ITPRVGYNYLK
-582 KLGFDKVT
+582 QLGFEKVS
-590 DHEVINGQVFDD
+590 DHIVINDKIYND
-602 AREPTALGGITNGV
+602 ALEPTALGGITQGV
-616 STLELTAAY
+616 STLELTSAY
-625 AAIANQGT
+625 AAIANGGS
-633 YTKPIFY
+633 YTKPVFY
-640 TKVLD
+640 TKILD
-645 QNGNILLENK
+645 HNGNILLENE
-655 PETKQVFRESTAY
+655 PESRQVFRESTAF
-668 LLTSAMESVVN
+668 LLTSAMESVVEDAN
-679 DEGGTGNALRLS
+679 GTGSALRLS

-706 DVWFAGFTPYYTCAV
+706 DVWFVGFTPYYTCGV

-735 KNFHKTLWTKVMGR
+735 KSFHKTLWSKVMGR

-754 PAAEFEVPS
+754 PTADFEVPDN
-763 SVQQATI
+763 VQQATI
-770 CADSGLLA
+770 CAESGLLA
-778 GLGCRTKTEYFETS
+778 GLGCSTRTEYFETS

-811 PVPTVDPLTGLF
+811 PEPTEDPLAQEGTEG
-823 PDGTTPDGTQPTD
+823 GTTPTEGTTPPENGASTD
-836 PSATPGNEGT
+836 PGS
-846 ASPDTPDTQTGGGA
+846 GGA
-860 DPTPQTPDA
+860 ETVPDP
-869 GTSQT
+869 GTTVPAET
-874 PPATDSPPPADVTPA
+874 PPAADPGTEQ
-889 A
+889 